1 MRKRTYVVALVA
13 LSFISSIISLAQ
25 ARGETIALTNARI
38 VTVSGAPI
46 EKGTI
51 VIRDGIIEAVGA
63 SAKVPGDARVID
75 ASGLTVYP
83 GIFDAL
89 SNLGV
94 AAAAAP
100 QQRGPGQGGG
110 PQAAQQTAPTTNSNY
125 PNGMQPEKDV
135 VDELR
140 GGDAQFESVRNAGF
154 TTALTVGRD
163 GVFNGRSAVIN
174 LAGDTVSGMVVK
186 DGFAQHFTFRTLG
199 TVYPSSLM
207 GTFSSFRQMLLD
219 AKRLQELQ
227 RSYAANPRGMRRPE
241 NDRSLEALFPV
252 VNGTMPIVFNANSEI
267 EIIRALGLA
276 KELGLKA
283 IIGGGIE
290 AWRAA
295 DRLKAQNV
303 PVLLSLNFPKRTTAA
318 SPDADPEN
326 LETLRLRADAPK
338 GPGALLQKGV
348 RFAFQSGG
356 ASPAD
361 FFANAL
367 KATENGLPRDAAV
380 RAMTLSAAEILGVDD
395 RLGSVEA
402 GKIANLTVT
411 RGDILSKDRVV
422 THVFVDG
429 RLFEQKERP
438 RPPVGQTAVS
448 NNPPTFTFVG
458 GTWKITI
465 AIPDQ
470 AIGGTLTL
478 SQQGPNFTGTMQTD
492 ATGTSPVR
500 DGKISADG
508 MSFSSTVAFGG
519 ASFDITVSGKI
530 NGDQISGTINSP
542 QGAIPFSGTKVP

>member
-1 MRKRTYVVALVA
+1 MRKGTYVVAIVA
-13 LSFISSIISLAQ
+13 LSLIASITSLAQ

-46 EKGTI
+46 EKGT
-51 VIRDGIIEAVGA
+51 VVVRDGIIEAVGA

-75 ASGLTVYP
+75 ATGLTVYP

-94 AAAAAP
+94 AVAAAP

-110 PQAAQQTAPTTNSNY
+110 PQAAQQNAPATNSNY

-154 TTALTVGRD
+154 TTALTVARD

-174 LAGDTVSGMVVK
+174 LAGDTVSGMVIK
-186 DGFAQHFTFRTLG
+186 DGFAQHFTFRTVPGAYPGSLLG
-199 TVYPSSLM
+199 T
-207 GTFSSFRQMLLD
+207 FAAFRQMLLD
-219 AKRLQELQ
+219 AKRLQQLQ

-241 NDRSLEALFPV
+241 NDRTLDALFPLI
-252 VNGTMPIVFNANSEI
+252 NGSMPIVFNANSEI

-276 KELGLKA
+276 KEFGLKS
-283 IIGGGIE
+283 IIGGGTE
-290 AWRAA
+290 AWKVA

-338 GPGALLQKGV
+338 GPGVLLQKGV

-361 FFANAL
+361 FFNNAL
-367 KATENGLPRDAAV
+367 KATENGLPKDAAV

-395 RLGSVEA
+395 RLGSIET

-411 RGDILSKDRVV
+411 RGDILSKDRTV

-429 RLFEQKERP
+429 RMFEQKERP
-438 RPPVGQTAVS
+438 RQPAATNAVPTTA
-448 NNPPTFTFVG
+448 PAFTSVG
-458 GTWKITI
+458 GTWRITI
-465 AIPDQ
+465 EIPGQ
-470 AIGGTLTL
+470 AVGGTLIL
-478 SQQGPNFTGTMQTD
+478 NQQGQTFNGTMQTD

-500 DGKISADG
+500 DGKTSAEG
-508 MSFSSTVAFGG
+508 FSFISTVAFGG
-519 ASFDITVSGKI
+519 ASFDITVSGKTSGNQI
-530 NGDQISGTINSP
+530 NGTIDSP